1 MTQAQDHSGDHGP
14 MWSLRYR
21 VAGPGWSARRRAAA
35 QVAAGAPAVPVL
47 IVFAIVLVDHFGG
60 AGMIWLPLL
69 AAGPA
74 LAATTSGPRGVL
86 SVGFLAT
93 VLATVLGARGG
104 VPGRE
109 LSAVLSALVAVTLA
123 SGLASALRGRRERV
137 LAAVRS
143 VAEAA
148 QHALLKPVP
157 ATVGPFQAAV
167 RYSAAAAEARIGGDL
182 YALLPTPYGVRLIVG
197 DVRGK
202 GLPAVETAA
211 LVLGVFRE
219 AAYDEPDLL
228 AVVGR
233 IERSL
238 ARNLGADD
246 FVTAV
251 VAGHPRAGHLEMVN
265 CGHAPPLLVRAGG
278 DIDVVTV
285 EPTHPAPPLGLRA
298 LTGETPT
305 LQVLPF
311 TDGDQLLLY
320 TDGVTEARNH
330 SREFYPLAEGLAR
343 HVSDEPA
350 RTLTALHDEL
360 LAHVGGRLHDDAAL
374 LLLRKPAV
382 PGPASGTG
390 HGSGPGVGSSLRGSS
405 LSGSRSSVTGAAA
418 GMGVCA
424 GMSLGTGM
432 GMSTGMCAGMG
443 LVVGCQAADKGGA
456 AWGGAARGARS
467 GSVFKT

>member
-1 MTQAQDHSGDHGP
+1 MSQARDHGGAHRP
-14 MWSLRYR
+14 IRPRRKR
-21 VAGPGWSARRRAAA
+21 VASPGTSARRRVAA
-35 QVAAGAPAVPVL
+35 QFAVGAQLLPVL
-47 IVFAIVLVDHFGG
+47 IVVVIALVVLVGG
-60 AGMIWLPLL
+60 VGMIWLPLL
-69 AAGPA
+69 TAGPA

-86 SVGFLAT
+86 GVGLA
-93 VLATVLGARGG
+93 AVLGALLATRDAALGC
-104 VPGRE
+104 E
-109 LSAVLSALVAVTLA
+109 LAAVLSAVVAVTLA
-123 SGLASALRGRRERV
+123 SGLASTLRGRRERV

-148 QHALLKPVP
+148 QQALLTPIP
-157 ATVGPFQAAV
+157 ATVGPFRVAV

-182 YALLPTPYGVRLIVG
+182 YALVSTPYGVRLIVG

-202 GLPAVETAA
+202 GLPAVGTAA
-211 LVLGVFRE
+211 LVLGVFHE

-228 AVVGR
+228 AVVER

-238 ARNLGADD
+238 ARNLGPDD

-251 VAGHPRAGHLEMVN
+251 VAGYPQAGHLEVVN
-265 CGHAPPLLVRAGG
+265 CGHAPPLLVRECG
-278 DIDVVTV
+278 DVMAV

-298 LTGETPT
+298 LTGETAS

-311 TDGDQLLLY
+311 ADGEQLLLY

-374 LLLRKPAV
+374 LLLRKPSLFESEIPGATV
-382 PGPASGTG
+382 PDLASDVGR
-390 HGSGPGVGSSLRGSS
+390 GSHPVQAGSS
-405 LSGSRSSVTGAAA
+405 
-418 GMGVCA
+418 
-424 GMSLGTGM
+424 
-432 GMSTGMCAGMG
+432 
-443 LVVGCQAADKGGA
+443 
-456 AWGGAARGARS
+456 
-467 GSVFKT
+467 

>member
-1 MTQAQDHSGDHGP
+1 
-14 MWSLRYR
+14 
-21 VAGPGWSARRRAAA
+21 
-35 QVAAGAPAVPVL
+35 VL
-47 IVFAIVLVDHFGG
+47 IVSVVVVVDLVGG

-74 LAATTSGPRGVL
+74 LAAATSGPRGVL
-86 SVGFLAT
+86 CVGLLAAA
-93 VLATVLGARGG
+93 LSAALGIRDG

-109 LSAVLSALVAVTLA
+109 LAAVLSALVAVTLA

-157 ATVGPFQAAV
+157 ATVGPFQVAV

-182 YALLPTPYGVRLIVG
+182 YALVPTPYGVRLIVG

-202 GLPAVETAA
+202 GLPAVSTAA
-211 LVLGVFRE
+211 LVLGIFRE

-228 AVVGR
+228 AVVAR

-238 ARNLGADD
+238 ARNLGTDD

-251 VAGHPRAGHLEMVN
+251 VAGYPQAGHLEVVN
-265 CGHAPPLLVRAGG
+265 CGHAPPLLVRASGS
-278 DIDVVTV
+278 VVVV
-285 EPTHPAPPLGLRA
+285 EPTDPAPPLGLRA
-298 LTGETPT
+298 LTGETPS

-311 TDGDQLLLY
+311 ADGDQLLLY

-330 SREFYPLAEGLAR
+330 GREFYPLAEGLAR
-343 HVSDEPA
+343 HLTDEPA

-374 LLLRKPAV
+374 LLLHKPAIPEPAV
-382 PGPASGTG
+382 PEATIPEPAVPEPASDAGR
-390 HGSGPGVGSSLRGSS
+390 GSGSCSVASR
-405 LSGSRSSVTGAAA
+405 SRSSAAVA
-418 GMGVCA
+418 G
-424 GMSLGTGM
+424 
-432 GMSTGMCAGMG
+432 
-443 LVVGCQAADKGGA
+443 VGGGSQAAEKTQERRPLIAFTPCG
-456 AWGGAARGARS
+456 RNRS
-467 GSVFKT
+467 A